1 MLRSHL
7 GWSFNAKQRQQRQ
20 CWDHFNRYLLYF
32 NVPVPTEMSQWPW
45 YGGWINRMGILP
57 NLKYS
62 DTVLLA
68 LLLPSFQLLSSVPP
82 LALLMGPHMDRSMS
96 VRAISP
102 IAR

>member
-1 MLRSHL
+1 MAVV
-7 GWSFNAKQRQQRQ
+7 WN
-20 CWDHFNRYLLYF
+20 
-32 NVPVPTEMSQWPW
+32 
-45 YGGWINRMGILP
+45 WINRMGILP

-82 LALLMGPHMDRSMS
+82 LALLTGPHTDRSMS

-102 IAR
+102 IAK